1 MMWRFKEVDKMWEKN
16 VDQNKE
22 QRLLPVVIFVMTF
35 FLVSGF
41 VIKKMDLE
49 YISLVEIWADFNE
62 WLHWKLRLGW

>member
-1 MMWRFKEVDKMWEKN
+1 MWKKN

-49 YISLVEIWADFNE
+49 YISLVQIWADFNE